1 MNKIEKLITELCPNG
16 VEFPSTGSGNGHGNG
31 TVIEQHTA
39 VIEPVEMTVT
49 ANNKG
54 GKQ

>member
-1 MNKIEKLITELCPNG
+1 MNKIQKLITELCPQG
-16 VEFPSTGSGNGHGNG
+16 AEFPSTGSGNGHD
-31 TVIEQHTA
+31 T

>member
-1 MNKIEKLITELCPNG
+1 MNKIEKLITELCPEG
-16 VEFPSTGSGNGHGNG
+16 VEFPSTGSGNGHD